1 MRLFGVA
8 PSRAHYDFQAILC
21 IFDFMTSNMHNLCM
35 TDVITSVFTKFDL
48 LQPYNIW
55 WQGHEGA
62 FAELPAFRRDVFH
75 ELYADVKQLPQM
87 VSVTGPRRVGKST
100 LLQQCIQQLIQE
112 APDRQAQANRIVYFS
127 MQDPGLEL
135 PGFDQDRFFN
145 ELVTTAAKVAKDG
158 PTYLFLDEIQ
168 RFARWELYLK
178 KFYDLKTPVRFV
190 VSGSASAPIFR
201 KSRESLLGRIKDF
214 HVLPFSF
221 RERLAAKS
229 GQNISC
235 EAQDALRELGEHGT
249 LLRTSVSAEE
259 QVNALQQVSLHPA
272 FVGSYVGVEDYLF
285 EGGFPEVW
293 SLPTLLAKQEYLYQ
307 NQVERVI
314 FEDLLVVAEFRKP
327 EMLRR
332 FYLGLLKDPG
342 RETNL
347 SQLSKQIELARSTI
361 ETYFPL
367 LEATDL
373 VWRLHK
379 HTSTKATPKAGNFK
393 TYLVDLAVRNVVMK
407 LSQELMVADATLMGA
422 YAENV
427 VANHLRRWPGLVELG
442 YWRRNNDELDFIVDL
457 GATRIGVEVKY
468 RNEVQHKDV
477 LKAARLS
484 QQLGCEACIMV
495 SKQPLIE
502 ADVSRLKEQAPVPL
516 AVVPLAAFLMLF

>member
-1 MRLFGVA
+1 MAGDLN
-8 PSRAHYDFQAILC
+8 S
-21 IFDFMTSNMHNLCM
+21 IFA
-35 TDVITSVFTKFDL
+35 KFDIL
-48 LQPYNIW
+48 LPYNLW
-55 WQGHEGA
+55 WRGREDA
-62 FAELPAFRRDVFH
+62 FTDLPAFRRDVFD
-75 ELYADVKQLPQM
+75 ELFADVRQLPQM

-100 LLQQCIQQLIQE
+100 LLLQCIQQLIAD
-112 APDRQAQANRIVYFS
+112 APDPQAQASRIAYFS

-135 PGFDQDRFFN
+135 PGFDQDKFFN
-145 ELVTTAAKVAKDG
+145 ELVAAAVIASKEG
-158 PTYLFLDEIQ
+158 PAYLFLDEIQ
-168 RFARWELYLK
+168 RFPRWELYLK
-178 KFYDLKTPVRFV
+178 KFYDLKTPVRFI
-190 VSGSASAPIFR
+190 VSGSASTPIFR

-221 RERLAAKS
+221 REWFYARIVAKRPGIAPS
-229 GQNISC
+229 
-235 EAQDALRELGEHGT
+235 H
-249 LLRTSVSAEE
+249 
-259 QVNALQQVSLHPA
+259 VNASMHGIRNMGRGLQTSGLDGYSFTRWLEADFFGGDAH
-272 FVGSYVGVEDYLF
+272 FDEMENFLF

-293 SLPTLLAKQEYLYQ
+293 NLPTLLAKQDYLYQ

-314 FEDLLVVAEFRKP
+314 FEDLLVAAEFRKP

-347 SQLSKQIELARSTI
+347 SQLSKDIELARSTI

-393 TYLVDLAVRNVVMK
+393 TYLVDLAVRNAVMK
-407 LSQELMVADATLMGA
+407 ISQEQMVADATLMGA

-457 GATRIGVEVKY
+457 GSARIGVEVKY

-477 LKAARLS
+477 LKAARLAE
-484 QQLGCEACIMV
+484 QLDCEACIV
-495 SKQPLIE
+495 VGKEPLPPDE
-502 ADVSRLKEQAPVPL
+502 LEKLKGQAPVPL

>member
-1 MRLFGVA
+1 MPELT
-8 PSRAHYDFQAILC
+8 PSL
-21 IFDFMTSNMHNLCM
+21 
-35 TDVITSVFTKFDL
+35 FTKFQI
-48 LQPYNIW
+48 LQAYNLW
-55 WQGHEGA
+55 WQDREPA
-62 FAELPAFRRDVFH
+62 FAGLPKFRRDVFD
-75 ELYADVKQLPQM
+75 ELYSNVKQLPQM

-100 LLQQCIQQLIQE
+100 LLQQCIQQLIKD
-112 APDRQAQANRIVYFS
+112 APDPQAQAGRIVYFS
-127 MQDPGLEL
+127 MQDPELEI
-135 PGFDQDRFFN
+135 PGFNQDQFFN
-145 ELVTTAAKVAKDG
+145 ELVATAVEASKGGV
-158 PTYLFLDEIQ
+158 TYLFLDEIQ
-168 RFARWELYLK
+168 RFPRWELYLK

-190 VSGSASAPIFR
+190 VSGSASAPIFK

-221 RERLAAKS
+221 REWLYA
-229 GQNISC
+229 QVISK
-235 EAQDALRELGEHGT
+235 REGLTGG
-249 LLRTSVSAEE
+249 A
-259 QVNALQQVSLHPA
+259 VNASMHTMRNMGRGLQLSGLDGHSFTRWMDA
-272 FVGSYVGVEDYLF
+272 GSFGGETHHNEMENFLF

-293 SLPTLLAKQEYLYQ
+293 NLPTLLAKQEYLYQ

-314 FEDLLVVAEFRKP
+314 FEDLLVAAEFRKP

-342 RETNL
+342 REANL
-347 SQLSKQIELARSTI
+347 SQIGSEIGLARSTI

-393 TYLVDLAVRNVVMK
+393 TYLVDLAVRNAVMK
-407 LSQELMVADATLMGA
+407 LSQEQMVADPALMGA

-457 GATRIGVEVKY
+457 GSARIGVEVKY
-468 RNEVQHKDV
+468 RNEVQDKDV

-484 QQLGCEACIMV
+484 QAHGCEACIMV
-495 SKQPLIE
+495 AKAPLGADHIE
-502 ADVSRLKEQAPVPL
+502 KLKTQSPVPL

>member
-1 MRLFGVA
+1 
-8 PSRAHYDFQAILC
+8 
-21 IFDFMTSNMHNLCM
+21 M
-35 TDVITSVFTKFDL
+35 TDSISSDL
-48 LQPYNIW
+48 LNGFADFDILKPYNPW
-55 WQGHEGA
+55 WVDAATA
-62 FAELPAFRRDVFH
+62 FERIPDFRRDVFDV
-75 ELYADVKQLPQM
+75 LYADVKSLPQM

-100 LLQQCIQQLIQE
+100 LLLQCIKQLIAD
-112 APDRQAQANRIVYFS
+112 APDGPAQARRIVYFS

-135 PGFDQDRFFN
+135 PGFNQDKFFN
-145 ELVTTAAKVAKDG
+145 DLVAAAVAASKQG
-158 PTYLFLDEIQ
+158 TTYLFLDEIQ
-168 RFARWELYLK
+168 RFPRWELYLK
-178 KFYDLKTPVRFV
+178 KYYDLKTPVRIV
-190 VSGSASAPIFR
+190 VSGSASTPIFK

-221 RERLAAKS
+221 REWLYVQVIAKRPGISMNRVNTSMHHMRDMGYGLQAAGLSGYGLATWL
-229 GQNISC
+229 
-235 EAQDALRELGEHGT
+235 DADFFGGDTHFKELE
-249 LLRTSVSAEE
+249 
-259 QVNALQQVSLHPA
+259 N
-272 FVGSYVGVEDYLF
+272 FLF

-293 SLPTLLAKQEYLYQ
+293 ALPTLLQKQDYLYQ

-314 FEDLLVVAEFRKP
+314 FEDLLIAAEFRKP

-347 SQLSKQIELARSTI
+347 SQLSQVIELARTTI

-379 HTSTKATPKAGNFK
+379 HTSTKASAKAGNFK
-393 TYLVDLAVRNVVMK
+393 TYLVDLAVRNAVMK
-407 LSQELMVADATLMGA
+407 LSQEQMVADPTLMGA

-457 GATRIGVEVKY
+457 GHSMIGIEVKY
-468 RNEVQHKDV
+468 RNQVQDKDV
-477 LKAARLS
+477 LKAVNLAQQLNCTACIVVSKTALAEDDLARLVAKS
-484 QQLGCEACIMV
+484 SI
-495 SKQPLIE
+495 
-502 ADVSRLKEQAPVPL
+502 PL

>member
-1 MRLFGVA
+1 
-8 PSRAHYDFQAILC
+8 
-21 IFDFMTSNMHNLCM
+21 M
-35 TDVITSVFTKFDL
+35 TDSISSDLPNRFADFDIL
-48 LQPYNIW
+48 KPYNLW
-55 WQGHEGA
+55 WAGA
-62 FAELPAFRRDVFH
+62 AVDVPDFRRDVFDV
-75 ELYADVKQLPQM
+75 LYADVKSLPQM

-100 LLQQCIQQLIQE
+100 LLLQCIKQLIAD
-112 APDRQAQANRIVYFS
+112 APDGPAQAQRIVYFS

-135 PGFDQDRFFN
+135 PGFNQDKFFN
-145 ELVTTAAKVAKDG
+145 DLVAAAVVASQQG
-158 PTYLFLDEIQ
+158 TTYLFLDEIQ
-168 RFARWELYLK
+168 RFPRWELYLK
-178 KFYDLKTPVRFV
+178 KYYDLKTPVRIV
-190 VSGSASAPIFR
+190 VSGSASTPIFK

-221 RERLAAKS
+221 REWLYLHRLPSLNFEEIQEGASRRAHAL
-229 GQNISC
+229 GEEVRLGELQVWLPIL
-235 EAQDALRELGEHGT
+235 QRTALRSSTLSGE
-249 LLRTSVSAEE
+249 
-259 QVNALQQVSLHPA
+259 
-272 FVGSYVGVEDYLF
+272 VENFLF

-293 SLPTLLAKQEYLYQ
+293 ALPTLLQKQDYLYQ

-314 FEDLLVVAEFRKP
+314 FEDLLIAAEFRKP

-347 SQLSKQIELARSTI
+347 SQLSQTIELARTTI

-379 HTSTKATPKAGNFK
+379 HTSTKASAKAGNFK
-393 TYLVDLAVRNVVMK
+393 TYLVDLAVRNAVMK
-407 LSQELMVADATLMGA
+407 LSQEQMVADPTLMGA

-457 GATRIGVEVKY
+457 GHSMIGIEVKY
-468 RNEVQHKDV
+468 RNQVQDKDV
-477 LKAARLS
+477 LKAVALAKQLNCAACIVVSKTALAEEDLARLVAKS
-484 QQLGCEACIMV
+484 SI
-495 SKQPLIE
+495 
-502 ADVSRLKEQAPVPL
+502 PL

>member
-1 MRLFGVA
+1 MPVSA
-8 PSRAHYDFQAILC
+8 PFFSHFE
-21 IFDFMTSNMHNLCM
+21 
-35 TDVITSVFTKFDL
+35 L
-48 LQPYNIW
+48 LGPYNLW
-55 WQGHEGA
+55 WQGLGSA
-62 FAELPAFRRDVFH
+62 FAGLPEFRRDVFE
-75 ELYADVKQLPQM
+75 ELYDDVKRLPQM

-100 LLQQCIQQLIQE
+100 LLQQCIQQLIADSPE
-112 APDRQAQANRIVYFS
+112 PQAQAARIVYFS
-127 MQDPGLEL
+127 MQDPGLEI

-145 ELVTTAAKVAKDG
+145 ELVSAAVQASKTGV
-158 PTYLFLDEIQ
+158 TYLFLDEIQ

-178 KFYDLKTPVRFV
+178 KYYDLKTPVRFV
-190 VSGSASAPIFR
+190 VSGSASAPIFK
-201 KSRESLLGRIKDF
+201 KSRESLLGRVKDF

-221 RERLAAKS
+221 REWWSCPETANLSPS
-229 GQNISC
+229 GRPASRAGKNLRKLGRFIQRRNTTELIDLL
-235 EAQDALRELGEHGT
+235 DASDEF
-249 LLRTSVSAEE
+249 E
-259 QVNALQQVSLHPA
+259 QYQSK
-272 FVGSYVGVEDYLF
+272 VEDYMF

-293 SLPTLLAKQEYLYQ
+293 NLPSLLAKQEYLYQ

-314 FEDLLVVAEFRKP
+314 FEDLLVAAEFRKP

-342 RETNL
+342 RESNL
-347 SQLSKQIELARSTI
+347 SQISSEIGLARSTI

-379 HTSTKATPKAGNFK
+379 HTSTKSTPKAGNFK
-393 TYLVDLAVRNVVMK
+393 TYLVDLAVRNAVMK
-407 LSQELMVADATLMGA
+407 LNQQQMVGDPTLMGA

-442 YWRRNNDELDFIVDL
+442 YWRRNNDEIDFIVDL
-457 GATRIGVEVKY
+457 GSTRIGVEVKY
-468 RNEVQHKDV
+468 RNEVQEKDV

-484 QQLGCEACIMV
+484 GAHGCEACIVVTKTAMA
-495 SKQPLIE
+495 I
-502 ADVSRLKEQAPVPL
+502 DVIDTLKAQSPVPL

>member
-1 MRLFGVA
+1 MADSISSSFHT
-8 PSRAHYDFQAILC
+8 SFTDFDIL
-21 IFDFMTSNMHNLCM
+21 
-35 TDVITSVFTKFDL
+35 K
-48 LQPYNIW
+48 PYNPW
-55 WQGHEGA
+55 WVDAATA
-62 FAELPAFRRDVFH
+62 FERIPDFRRDVFDV
-75 ELYADVKQLPQM
+75 LYADVKSLPQM

-100 LLQQCIQQLIQE
+100 LLLQCIKQLIAD
-112 APDRQAQANRIVYFS
+112 APDGPAQARRIVYFS

-135 PGFDQDRFFN
+135 PGFNQDKFFN
-145 ELVTTAAKVAKDG
+145 DLMAAAVAASTQG
-158 PTYLFLDEIQ
+158 VTYLFLDEIQ
-168 RFARWELYLK
+168 RFPRWELYLK
-178 KFYDLKTPVRFV
+178 KYYDLKTPVRII
-190 VSGSASAPIFR
+190 VSGSASTPIFK

-221 RERLAAKS
+221 REW
-229 GQNISC
+229 
-235 EAQDALRELGEHGT
+235 DALRHQQLPLGMRPYIH
-249 LLRTSVSAEE
+249 SS
-259 QVNALQQVSLHPA
+259 SLMHL
-272 FVGSYVGVEDYLF
+272 VGNDIRKRGVEEWMPIVREFSDGWGIQTGEIENFLF

-293 SLPTLLAKQEYLYQ
+293 ALPTLLQKQDYLYQ

-314 FEDLLVVAEFRKP
+314 FEDLLIAAEFRKP

-347 SQLSKQIELARSTI
+347 SQLSQTIELARTTI

-379 HTSTKATPKAGNFK
+379 HTSTKASAKAGNFK
-393 TYLVDLAVRNVVMK
+393 TYLVDLAVRNAVMK
-407 LSQELMVADATLMGA
+407 LSKEQMVADPTLMGA

-457 GATRIGVEVKY
+457 GHSMIGIEVKY
-468 RNEVQHKDV
+468 RNQVQDKDV
-477 LKAARLS
+477 LKAVNLAKQLNCAACIVVSKTALEAQDLARLVAKS
-484 QQLGCEACIMV
+484 SI
-495 SKQPLIE
+495 
-502 ADVSRLKEQAPVPL
+502 PL

>member
-1 MRLFGVA
+1 
-8 PSRAHYDFQAILC
+8 
-21 IFDFMTSNMHNLCM
+21 MTENSS
-35 TDVITSVFTKFDL
+35 SVFAKFDI
-48 LQPYNIW
+48 LQPYNLW
-55 WQGHEGA
+55 WGTEEAA
-62 FAELPAFRRDVFH
+62 FAQVPAFRRDVFD

-100 LLQQCIQQLIQE
+100 LLLQCIQQLIQD
-112 APDRQAQANRIVYFS
+112 APDPRAQALRIVYFS
-127 MQDPGLEL
+127 MEDPGLDL
-135 PGFDQDRFFN
+135 PGADRDKFFN
-145 ELVTTAAKVAKDG
+145 ELVAAAVVAAKDG
-158 PTYLFLDEIQ
+158 TTYLFLDEVQ
-168 RFARWELYLK
+168 RFPRWELYLK
-178 KFYDLKTPVRFV
+178 KFYDLKTPVRFI
-190 VSGSASAPIFR
+190 VSGSASTPIFR
-201 KSRESLLGRIKDF
+201 KSRESLLGRIKGF

-221 RERLAAKS
+221 REWFYARIVAARP
-229 GQNISC
+229 GISAGTVNTSMHSIRNMGRGLQMSKLDGYSFTRWL
-235 EAQDALRELGEHGT
+235 EADFYGGDDYFGELE
-249 LLRTSVSAEE
+249 
-259 QVNALQQVSLHPA
+259 N
-272 FVGSYVGVEDYLF
+272 FLF
-285 EGGFPEVW
+285 QGGFPEVW
-293 SLPTLLAKQEYLYQ
+293 DLPTLLAKQEYLYQ

-314 FEDLLVVAEFRKP
+314 FEDLLVAAEFRKP

-347 SQLSKQIELARSTI
+347 SQLSKEIELARSTI

-393 TYLVDLAVRNVVMK
+393 TYLVDLAVRNAVMK
-407 LSQELMVADATLMGA
+407 LSQEQMVADPTLMGA

-457 GATRIGVEVKY
+457 GATQIGVEVKY
-468 RNEVQHKDV
+468 RNEVQGKDV

-484 QQLGCEACIMV
+484 EQLGCEACVVV
-495 SKQPLIE
+495 SKQPLPE
-502 ADVSRLKEQAPVPL
+502 EELSRLKSQAAIPL